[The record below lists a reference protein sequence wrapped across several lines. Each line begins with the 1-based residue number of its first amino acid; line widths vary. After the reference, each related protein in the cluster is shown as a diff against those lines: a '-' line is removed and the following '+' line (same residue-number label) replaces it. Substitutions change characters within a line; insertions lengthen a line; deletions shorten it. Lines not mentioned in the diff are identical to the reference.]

1 MRARSGPGA
10 CYRGAS
16 RRITVGQGIVAGI
29 AGRHVYR
36 HAVARTRK
44 NRNRTHRARRDRRMI
59 RRRWWCLIGDAPA
72 IDKSRARTKTVLAR
86 ARTNSRAGIA
96 GHEVIQLSNAPS
108 EVLGQNHIDAA
119 AGGQR
124 KSVLRASANQRL
136 PRMRGANQKFRER
149 HKVVE
154 LAQIQTGTKQVTLHG
169 PVERDTSDL
178 AVLETIPADLGRQ
191 AQHPRSVIS
200 ERTRGAMVVETREW
214 VAGTEIQVLVHSRQ
228 LIPRNE
234 HARRARVRSGRS
246 RKWGWPGC
254 RRQGEY
260 TLRRHRLAG
269 SYGPAGRR
277 ILFRIRGGA
286 RSIVARSAALL
297 LCAQRQSQ

>member
-72 IDKSRARTKTVLAR
+72 IDKSRSRTKTVLTC
-86 ARTNSRAGIA
+86 ARTKSRAGIT
-96 GHEVIQLSNAPS
+96 GHEIIQLSDAPS
-108 EVLGQNHIDAA
+108 EVLRQNHIDAA

-124 KSVLRASANQRL
+124 KSVLGTSANHRL

-154 LAQIQTGTKQVTLHG
+154 LAQIQPGTKQVTLHG
-169 PVERDTSDL
+169 SVERDTSNGT
-178 AVLETIPADLGRQ
+178 VLEAIPANFGRH
-191 AQHPRSVIS
+191 AQRPRSVIS
-200 ERTRGAMVVETREW
+200 KRSSGSMVAETREW
-214 VAGTEIQVLVHSRQ
+214 VAGTEIQVLVH
-228 LIPRNE
+228 
-234 HARRARVRSGRS
+234 
-246 RKWGWPGC
+246 
-254 RRQGEY
+254 Y
-260 TLRRHRLAG
+260 
-269 SYGPAGRR
+269 
-277 ILFRIRGGA
+277 
-286 RSIVARSAALL
+286 
-297 LCAQRQSQ
+297 